1 MRVIPK
7 IRGLGTLQAAMSK
20 SPTPKRPSSGGG
32 TPAILALE
40 RAGVPFVIHQF
51 DHPATTGDI
60 GYGKAAANAL
70 GVDESRVFKT
80 LLVEISD
87 SGSGSPRHAVGIVPV
102 SGSLS
107 LKAMAIAVGAKRAD
121 MMAPA
126 VAERLTGYVVG
137 GISPFGQ
144 KKSSIT
150 VIDVSATAHPTIFV
164 SGGKR
169 GLDIEIAG
177 ADLILVLDAISA
189 PIVA

>member
-87 SGSGSPRHAVGIVPV
+87 SGSGSHRHAVGIVPV

>member
-87 SGSGSPRHAVGIVPV
+87 SGSGSHRHAVGIVPV

-144 KKSSIT
+144 KKSSVT

-177 ADLILVLDAISA
+177 ADLISVLDAISA

>member
-1 MRVIPK
+1 
-7 IRGLGTLQAAMSK
+7 MSK

-87 SGSGSPRHAVGIVPV
+87 SGSGSHRHAVGIVPV

-144 KKSSIT
+144 KKSSVT

-177 ADLILVLDAISA
+177 ANLISVLDAISA